1 MNFLIAALSTEMSP
15 LGADKNSG
23 LVESQEG
30 GVPDVGKAGKEVPV
44 CFLKDNL
51 FL

>member
-1 MNFLIAALSTEMSP
+1 MNFLIAAT
-15 LGADKNSG
+15 GTG

-30 GVPDVGKAGKEVPV
+30 GVPEVGKAGKEVPV
-44 CFLKDNL
+44 CFLKDNF